1 MAGVSEE
8 PSVPPCELLEWD
20 SEHFGFRVASVVDS
34 SLDRDAAGRVDEWC
48 RANEVRCIYLLADAE
63 DADTSRVAGESGFRV
78 VDFRLVVR
86 RALGGL
92 AEPHLGG
99 LAGMEFREA
108 AEADLGH
115 LREIAS
121 VSHRGSRFYF
131 DAGFPDARCATLY
144 EAWIDRGFADPDR
157 NLWVATLEGMP
168 AGYQVVGP
176 AAPDGIRRL
185 ELLAVDPNRHGR
197 GIGAALILSTMGTL
211 RSEGA
216 GETWTILSARNVP
229 SIRLH
234 ERVGF
239 LTERVQVWHH
249 KWYDGG

>member
-20 SEHFGFRVASVVDS
+20 SEHFGFPVARVVDS
-34 SLDRDAAGRVDEWC
+34 GLDRDAAGRVDEWC
-48 RANEVRCIYLLADAE
+48 RANEVRCIYFLADAE
-63 DADTSRVAGESGFRV
+63 DADTSRVAAESGFRV
-78 VDFRLVVR
+78 VDFRLVIR
-86 RALGGL
+86 RALEGL

-99 LAGMEFREA
+99 LAGMEVREA

-131 DAGFPDARCATLY
+131 DTGFPDARCAALY

-157 NLWVATLEGMP
+157 NLWIATLEGTP

-185 ELLAVDPNRHGR
+185 ELLAVDPNRHCR
-197 GIGAALILSTMGTL
+197 GIGAALILSAMGTL

-239 LTERVQVWHH
+239 LTERVQAWHH

>member
-1 MAGVSEE
+1 MTAPGNQTGT
-8 PSVPPCELLEWD
+8 PCELLEWD
-20 SEHFGFRVASVVDS
+20 SQHFGFPIARVLGS
-34 SLDRDAAGRVDEWC
+34 SLDCDAAGRVDEWC
-48 RANEVRCIYLLADAE
+48 RANQVRCIYLLADAK
-63 DADTSRVAGESGFRV
+63 DADTSRVAAESGFRE
-78 VDFRLVVR
+78 VDGRLVIR
-86 RALGGL
+86 TALQGL

-99 LAGMEFREA
+99 LAGMEVREA
-108 AEADLGH
+108 AEADLGQ

-121 VSHRGSRFYF
+121 VSHRGSRFFF
-131 DAGFPDARCATLY
+131 DTGFPDARCAALY
-144 EAWIDRGFADPDR
+144 EAWIDRGFVDPDR
-157 NLWVATLEGMP
+157 TLWVATLDGVP
-168 AGYQVVGP
+168 AGYHVIGP

-197 GIGAALILSTMGTL
+197 GIGTALILSTMGAL
-211 RSEGA
+211 RGEGA
-216 GETWTILSARNVP
+216 EETWTILSPRNLP